1 MEIIVYDYGCQQSRE
16 VVAVI
21 DYQKL
26 SRDIEKRPEDYIFL
40 LTPVEYAKYCELN
53 QQIKAG
59 AQGKPMNID
68 KEAYTKQYQGVFIIV
83 ELAIKRQFA
92 KKYKVADMTKQFL
105 VGDNHIVFY
114 LNRADQP
121 MERARQVLKR
131 IIDLKTEAPRH
142 TES

>member
-1 MEIIVYDYGCQQSRE
+1 MEIIVYDYVCQQSRE

-26 SRDIEKRPEDYIFL
+26 SFDIEKRPEDYIFI
-40 LTPVEYAKYCELN
+40 LTPGEYAKYCELN
-53 QQIKAG
+53 QQIKAR

-68 KEAYTKQYQGVFIIV
+68 MEAYTKQYQGVFIIV

-92 KKYKVADMTKQFL
+92 KKYKVADMTKQSL
-105 VGDNHIVFY
+105 VGDNYIMFY
-114 LNRADQP
+114 INRADQP
-121 MERARQVLKR
+121 MERASQVLKR
-131 IIDLKTEAPRH
+131 IVDLKDEAPRH

>member
-1 MEIIVYDYGCQQSRE
+1 MEIMVYDYGRQQSRE

-26 SRDIEKRPEDYIFL
+26 SRDIEKRPEDYVFL
-40 LTPVEYAKYCELN
+40 LTPIEYAKYCELN
-53 QQIKAG
+53 EQIRAG
-59 AQGKPMNID
+59 AQGKLMNID
-68 KEAYTKQYQGVFIIV
+68 EEAYTKQYQGVFIIV
-83 ELAIKRQFA
+83 ELAIKREFA
-92 KKYKVADMTKQFL
+92 RNYKVADMTNQAL

-114 LNRADQP
+114 INRADPP

-131 IIDLKTEAPRH
+131 IVDFKAETTRH